1 MIFRFSALNKE
12 VKISISEVVI
22 SPNAPDGPNPNGPS
36 NILFNV
42 RVPVLVWVALEL
54 FPPSKRVFTFDPSQ
68 VTVNMFTV
76 VAVVMSPLLEP
87 PK

>member
-1 MIFRFSALNKE
+1 MIFRFAALNKE

-22 SPNAPDGPNPNGPS
+22 SPAAFAVPNPNGPS
-36 NILFNV
+36 NILFNL

-54 FPPSKRVFTFDPSQ
+54 FPPSKRVFTFDPSL

-76 VAVVMSPLLEP
+76 VAVVMSPLLVP
-87 PK
+87 AK